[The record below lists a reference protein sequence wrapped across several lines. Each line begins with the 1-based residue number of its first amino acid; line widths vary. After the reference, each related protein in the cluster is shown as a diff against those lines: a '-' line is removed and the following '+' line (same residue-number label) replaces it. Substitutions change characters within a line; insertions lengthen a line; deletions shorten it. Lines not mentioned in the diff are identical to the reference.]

1 MARERTAQR
10 LSPSPGSPNSAE
22 HIRAHARLYARYFVP
37 RRGACTV
44 AELARRT
51 ARAEDGYLLPVL
63 LGGEVSAPVARPFIR
78 RTSTLNANER
88 HGLIFGPFA

>member
-22 HIRAHARLYARYFVP
+22 HIRAHTRLYARYFVP
-37 RRGACTV
+37 RRGACAV
-44 AELARRT
+44 AELACR
-51 ARAEDGYLLPVL
+51 ASRAEDDYLLPVP
-63 LGGEVSAPVARPFIR
+63 LGSEVGAPVARPFIR
-78 RTSTLNANER
+78 RTSTLNANED